1 MWTTSTS
8 IAVIASLSAQLRT
21 SWFCVALLCAA
32 CSSEPAPAGS
42 AKTSAAPAATSSSA
56 PPPAVSSSPAAS
68 SPGKD
73 FVAGQ
78 QVQVTWKGADR
89 ASKSV
94 KRSKDE
100 AKKLASE
107 VLERAKKGE
116 DFVKLAKEYSDD
128 PDAKDRDGSV
138 GTVKRDDGKL
148 PVYQQLFDL
157 KVGEL
162 SGVIEAKTGFYVLKR
177 TQ

>member
-1 MWTTSTS
+1 MQ
-8 IAVIASLSAQLRT
+8 I
-21 SWFCVALLCAA
+21 
-32 CSSEPAPAGS
+32 
-42 AKTSAAPAATSSSA
+42 
-56 PPPAVSSSPAAS
+56 
-68 SPGKD
+68 
-73 FVAGQ
+73 
-78 QVQVTWKGADR
+78 TWKGADR

-116 DFVKLAKEYSDD
+116 DFVKLAKEFSDD